1 MSLPSDLPTSLYAE
15 LNPAQRWFPAADN
28 VENADGQRCGFG
40 FMEELSSKQHTLRDF
55 AAHEAGFREYM
66 D

>member
-1 MSLPSDLPTSLYAE
+1 MSLPSDLPTSRYAE
-15 LNPAQRWFPAADN
+15 LNPALHWFPAADN

-40 FMEELSSKQHTLRDF
+40 FMEELSWEHHSLRDF
-55 AAHEAGFREYM
+55 PALEAGFREYK